1 MKVKAKKYTFFI
13 IVAIIIGLLILAV
26 FGAPHVKGAKEMR
39 FGIDIRGGVE
49 AIYEP
54 VDLDRAATSDE
65 LNAARSVIET
75 RLDNKNILDREVTID
90 KKNGRIIVRFPWKSD
105 EAEFIPEKAISELG
119 ETARLTFRDS
129 EGNILIEG
137 KDVKSSRAVMDQKT
151 NQYMVSLVFNEEGSK
166 LFEEATAKLI
176 GQQLFI
182 FMDETYISSPT
193 VNEKISGGEA
203 VINGTFTIDEAQ
215 DLAEKISS
223 GALPFSMTATSHNTI
238 SPSLGS
244 GALKVMV
251 MAGITAFALICLFML
266 VFYRLPGFISC
277 IALTLQLA
285 VQILA
290 LSVPQF
296 TLTLPGIAGII
307 LSLGMGVDANVI
319 INERIGEEL
328 RSGKSLPLALKSGY
342 SRAFASVFDGN
353 ITTAIVAII
362 LMALGSG
369 TMLSFGYTL
378 LVGIV
383 LNFVAGI
390 YTTHKLLLSL
400 INFKAFRNIK
410 LYHLPKERKTIPF
423 YKKRWGLYSISIVL
437 MVIGIASCFI
447 NGIALDT
454 TFKGGAMLTYTY
466 TGDLNVEDV
475 SRLATSTLNR
485 NVTGQITEDLGNK
498 QQKIVLSLA
507 GTDSLNAKD
516 QVKLDEALDK
526 AYAANKLELS
536 ESYMVEPYIGKET
549 LIRSIMSLVIALAL
563 IVVYVWVRF
572 KKIGGLSAGA
582 MALVALGHDIL
593 VIFFTFVV
601 LRIPLDTNFI
611 AVALTIIG
619 YSINDTV
626 VIYDRIR
633 ENMALN
639 SKNMEVL
646 MDDSLTQTLT
656 RSINTSVTTSI
667 SVLIMYIFA
676 YVFGIESIKVFALP
690 MMMGVLSGC
699 FSSVCLAG
707 PLWVSWKNSKKFN
720 KGAHVKT
727 A

>member
-54 VDLDRAATSDE
+54 VDLDRAATADE

-105 EAEFIPEKAISELG
+105 EAEFNPEKAISELG

-137 KDVKSSRAVMDQKT
+137 KDVKSSRAVMDQQT
-151 NQYMVSLVFNEEGSK
+151 NQYMVQLVFNAEGAK

-182 FMDETYISSPT
+182 FMDETYISGPM
-193 VNEKISGGEA
+193 VNQKISGGEG
-203 VINGTFTIDEAQ
+203 VIEGTFTLDQAQ

-383 LNFVAGI
+383 LNFIAGI

-707 PLWVSWKNSKKFN
+707 PLWVSWKNNKKFN

>member
-54 VDLDRAATSDE
+54 VDLDRVATSDE

-105 EAEFIPEKAISELG
+105 EAEFNPEKAISELG

-137 KDVKSSRAVMDQKT
+137 KDVKTSRAVMDQKT

-400 INFKAFRNIK
+400 INFKAFRNMK
-410 LYHLPKERKTIPF
+410 LYHLPKVRKTIPF
-423 YKKRWGLYSISIVL
+423 YKKRWRLYSISIVL

-526 AYAANKLELS
+526 AYVANKLELS

-707 PLWVSWKNSKKFN
+707 PLWVSWKNNKKFK

>member
-1 MKVKAKKYTFFI
+1 
-13 IVAIIIGLLILAV
+13 
-26 FGAPHVKGAKEMR
+26 
-39 FGIDIRGGVE
+39 
-49 AIYEP
+49 
-54 VDLDRAATSDE
+54 
-65 LNAARSVIET
+65 
-75 RLDNKNILDREVTID
+75 
-90 KKNGRIIVRFPWKSD
+90 
-105 EAEFIPEKAISELG
+105 
-119 ETARLTFRDS
+119 
-129 EGNILIEG
+129 
-137 KDVKSSRAVMDQKT
+137 
-151 NQYMVSLVFNEEGSK
+151 
-166 LFEEATAKLI
+166 
-176 GQQLFI
+176 
-182 FMDETYISSPT
+182 
-193 VNEKISGGEA
+193 
-203 VINGTFTIDEAQ
+203 
-215 DLAEKISS
+215 
-223 GALPFSMTATSHNTI
+223 
-238 SPSLGS
+238 
-244 GALKVMV
+244 
-251 MAGITAFALICLFML
+251 
-266 VFYRLPGFISC
+266 
-277 IALTLQLA
+277 
-285 VQILA
+285 
-290 LSVPQF
+290 
-296 TLTLPGIAGII
+296 
-307 LSLGMGVDANVI
+307 
-319 INERIGEEL
+319 
-328 RSGKSLPLALKSGY
+328 
-342 SRAFASVFDGN
+342 
-353 ITTAIVAII
+353 
-362 LMALGSG
+362 
-369 TMLSFGYTL
+369 
-378 LVGIV
+378 
-383 LNFVAGI
+383 
-390 YTTHKLLLSL
+390 
-400 INFKAFRNIK
+400 
-410 LYHLPKERKTIPF
+410 
-423 YKKRWGLYSISIVL
+423 
-437 MVIGIASCFI
+437 MVIGIVSCFV

>member
-1 MKVKAKKYTFFI
+1 MKAKKSTFFI
-13 IVAIIIGLLILAV
+13 IVAIITGLLLLALL
-26 FGAPHVKGAKEMR
+26 GAPHIKGARDMR

-54 VDLDRAATSDE
+54 VDLNRDATPDE

-75 RLDNKNILDREVTID
+75 RLDAKNILDREVTID

-105 EAEFIPEKAISELG
+105 EAEFNPEKAISELG

-129 EGNILIEG
+129 EGNVLIEG
-137 KDVKSSRAVMDQKT
+137 KDVKSSRAIMDQKT
-151 NQYMVSLVFNEEGSK
+151 NQYMVSLEFNEEGAK
-166 LFEEATAKLI
+166 LFEEATSKLI
-176 GQQLFI
+176 GQYLFI
-182 FMDETYISSPT
+182 YMDETYISSPT
-193 VNEKISGGEA
+193 VNGKISGGEA
-203 VINGTFTIDEAQ
+203 VIQGTFTLDEAQ
-215 DLAEKISS
+215 ALAEKISS

-251 MAGITAFALICLFML
+251 MAGITAFLLICVFMISY
-266 VFYRLPGFISC
+266 YRLPGFISC
-277 IALTLQLA
+277 IALTLQVA
-285 VQILA
+285 VQLLA

-328 RSGKSLPLALKSGY
+328 RSGKSLPLALKAGY

-400 INFKAFRNIK
+400 INFKAFRNNK

-423 YKKRWGLYSISIVL
+423 YKKRWKLYSISIVV
-437 MVIGIASCFI
+437 MVIGIISCFT
-447 NGIALDT
+447 NGVTLDT

-466 TGDLNVEDV
+466 TGELNVEDV
-475 SRLATSTLNR
+475 SRLATDTLNR
-485 NVTGQITEDLGNK
+485 NVTGQITEDLANK

-507 GTDSLNAKD
+507 GTDSLNSND

-526 AYAANKLELS
+526 AYAANELKLS

-549 LIRSIMSLVIALAL
+549 LMRSVMSLTLAMLL
-563 IVVYVWVRF
+563 IVAYVWVRF

-639 SKNMEVL
+639 KKDMEVL
-646 MDDSLTQTLT
+646 MDNSLTQTLT

-676 YVFGIESIKVFALP
+676 YLYGIESIKVFALP
-690 MMMGVLSGC
+690 MMMGVISGC

-707 PLWVSWKNSKKFN
+707 PLWVSWKNNKRINKKAN
-720 KGAHVKT
+720 VKT

>member
-1 MKVKAKKYTFFI
+1 MKAKKYTFFI

-54 VDLDRAATSDE
+54 VDLDRVATSDE

-105 EAEFIPEKAISELG
+105 EAEFNPEKAISELG

-137 KDVKSSRAVMDQKT
+137 KDVKTSRAVMDQKT

-400 INFKAFRNIK
+400 INFKAFRNMK
-410 LYHLPKERKTIPF
+410 LYHLPKVRKTIPF
-423 YKKRWGLYSISIVL
+423 YKKRWRLYSISIVL

-526 AYAANKLELS
+526 AYVANKLELS

-707 PLWVSWKNSKKFN
+707 PLWVSWKNNKKFK

>member
-1 MKVKAKKYTFFI
+1 MKAKKYTFFI
-13 IVAIIIGLLILAV
+13 IILIIAGLSILAL

-54 VDLDRAATSDE
+54 VDLDREATSDE

-75 RLDNKNILDREVTID
+75 RLDTKNILDREVTID

-105 EAEFIPEKAISELG
+105 EKDFNPEQAISELG

-129 EGNILIEG
+129 TGKIYLEG
-137 KDVKSSRAVMDQKT
+137 KDVKSSRAIVDTNT
-151 NQYMVSLVFNEEGSK
+151 NQYMVDLEFNAEGAK
-166 LFEEATAKLI
+166 LFEEATGSLI

-182 FMDETYISSPT
+182 YMDETYISSPR
-193 VNEKISGGEA
+193 VDEKISGGKA
-203 VINGTFTIDEAQ
+203 VINGTFTIEEAQ
-215 DLAEKISS
+215 DLADKISS

-244 GALKVMV
+244 GALKVMI
-251 MAGITAFALICLFML
+251 MAGIAAFILICLFMIIY
-266 VFYRLPGFISC
+266 YRLPGLISC

-285 VQILA
+285 VQLLA

-328 RSGKSLPLALKSGY
+328 RSGKSLPLALKAGY
-342 SRAFASVFDGN
+342 SRAFASLLDGN

-383 LNFVAGI
+383 LNFIAGI

-400 INFKAFRNIK
+400 INFKAFRNQK

-437 MVIGIASCFI
+437 IVIGIGSCFI
-447 NGIALDT
+447 NGVTLDT

-485 NVTGQITEDLGNK
+485 NVSGQITEDLANK
-498 QQKIVLSLA
+498 QKKVVLTLA
-507 GTDSLNAKD
+507 GTDSLDAKD
-516 QVKLDEALDK
+516 QIKLDEALNK
-526 AYAANKLELS
+526 AYQANELDLS

-549 LIRSIMSLVIALAL
+549 LVRSVLSLVLAL
-563 IVVYVWVRF
+563 IIIVIYVWVRF

-582 MALVALGHDIL
+582 MALVALGHDMLI
-593 VIFFTFVV
+593 IFFTFVV
-601 LRIPLDTNFI
+601 LRIPLDNNFI

-639 SKNMEVL
+639 SKDMERL
-646 MDDSLTQTLT
+646 MDESLTQTLT
-656 RSINTSVTTSI
+656 RSLNSSITTFI
-667 SVLIMYIFA
+667 SVLIMYVFA
-676 YVFGIESIKVFALP
+676 YSYGIESIKLFALP
-690 MMMGVLSGC
+690 MMMGILSGC

-707 PLWVSWKNSKKFN
+707 PLWVSWKNNKKLN
-720 KGAHVKT
+720 KGLRAK
-727 A
+727 AASR

>member
-1 MKVKAKKYTFFI
+1 MKAKKSTFFI
-13 IVAIIIGLLILAV
+13 IVAIITGLLLLALL
-26 FGAPHVKGAKEMR
+26 GAPHIKGARDMR

-54 VDLDRAATSDE
+54 VDLNRDATPDE

-75 RLDNKNILDREVTID
+75 RLDTKNILDREVTID

-105 EAEFIPEKAISELG
+105 EAEFNPEKAISELG

-129 EGNILIEG
+129 AGNVLIEG
-137 KDVKSSRAVMDQKT
+137 KDVKSSRAIMDQKT
-151 NQYMVSLVFNEEGSK
+151 NQYMVSLEFNEEGAK
-166 LFEEATAKLI
+166 LFEEATSNLI
-176 GQQLFI
+176 GQYLFI
-182 FMDETYISSPT
+182 YMDETYISSPT
-193 VNEKISGGEA
+193 VNGKISGGEA
-203 VINGTFTIDEAQ
+203 VIQGTFTLDEAQ
-215 DLAEKISS
+215 ALAEKISS

-251 MAGITAFALICLFML
+251 MAGLTAFLLICIFMISY
-266 VFYRLPGFISC
+266 YRLPGFISC
-277 IALTLQLA
+277 IALTLQIAIQL
-285 VQILA
+285 LA

-328 RSGKSLPLALKSGY
+328 RSGKSLPLALKAGY

-378 LVGIV
+378 LVGII
-383 LNFVAGI
+383 LNFIAGI

-400 INFKAFRNIK
+400 INFKAFRNNK

-423 YKKRWGLYSISIVL
+423 YKKRWKLYSISIVV
-437 MVIGIASCFI
+437 MAIGIISCFT
-447 NGIALDT
+447 NGVTLDA

-466 TGDLNVEDV
+466 TGELNVEDV
-475 SRLATSTLNR
+475 SRLATDTLNR
-485 NVTGQITEDLGNK
+485 NVTGQITEDLANK

-507 GTDSLNAKD
+507 GTDSLSSND

-526 AYAANKLELS
+526 AYAANELKLS

-549 LIRSIMSLVIALAL
+549 LMRSVMSLTLAMLL
-563 IVVYVWVRF
+563 IVAYVWVRF

-639 SKNMEVL
+639 KKDMEVL
-646 MDDSLTQTLT
+646 MDNSLTQTLT

-676 YVFGIESIKVFALP
+676 YLYGIESIKVFALP
-690 MMMGVLSGC
+690 MMMGVISGC

-707 PLWVSWKNSKKFN
+707 PLWVSWKNNKRINKKAN
-720 KGAHVKT
+720 VKT

>member
-1 MKVKAKKYTFFI
+1 MKVKAKKSTFFI
-13 IVAIIIGLLILAV
+13 IVAIIIGLLILAL
-26 FGAPHVKGAKEMR
+26 FGAPNIKGAKEMR

-54 VDLDRAATSDE
+54 VDLDREPTADE

-75 RLDNKNILDREVTID
+75 RLDTKNILDREVTID

-105 EAEFIPEKAISELG
+105 EAEFNPEKAISELG

-137 KDVKSSRAVMDQKT
+137 KDVKTSRAVMDQQK
-151 NQYMVSLVFNEEGSK
+151 NQYMVSLVFNEEGAK
-166 LFEEATAKLI
+166 LFEEATSKLI
-176 GQQLFI
+176 GQPLFI
-182 FMDETYISSPT
+182 YMDETYISAPT
-193 VNEKISGGEA
+193 VNEKISAGEA

-251 MAGITAFALICLFML
+251 MAGITAFTLICLFMII
-266 VFYRLPGFISC
+266 FYRLPGFVSC

-285 VQILA
+285 MQILA

-400 INFKAFRNIK
+400 INFKAFRNMK
-410 LYHLPKERKTIPF
+410 LYHLPKVRKTIPF

-437 MVIGIASCFI
+437 MVVGIASCFI
-447 NGIALDT
+447 NGVTLDT

-485 NVTGQITEDLGNK
+485 NVTGQITEDLVNK

-549 LIRSIMSLVIALAL
+549 LIRSVMSLVIAMAL

-593 VIFFTFVV
+593 IIFFTFVV

-707 PLWVSWKNSKKFN
+707 PLWVSWKNNKRINKKA
-720 KGAHVKT
+720 KVKT

>member
-1 MKVKAKKYTFFI
+1 MKAKKYTFFI

-54 VDLDRAATSDE
+54 VDLDRAATADE

-105 EAEFIPEKAISELG
+105 EAEFNPEKAISELG

-137 KDVKSSRAVMDQKT
+137 KDVKTSRAVMDQKT

-720 KGAHVKT
+720 KGAHIKT

>member
-105 EAEFIPEKAISELG
+105 EAEFNPEKAISELG

-383 LNFVAGI
+383 LNFIAGI

-720 KGAHVKT
+720 KGTHVKT

>member
-54 VDLDRAATSDE
+54 VDLDRAATADE

-105 EAEFIPEKAISELG
+105 EAEFNPEKAISELG

-137 KDVKSSRAVMDQKT
+137 KDVKTSRAVMDQKT

-720 KGAHVKT
+720 KGAHIKT